1 MATYRAIVLDLDDTL
16 YPEHQYVRSGFH
28 AVARYLE
35 TEAGLSAEETFAQLI
50 ALLEAGV
57 REMTMNRWLQDRQ
70 LDEQR
75 WIGPM
80 LRCYREH
87 DPQIELSSEATEVL
101 ETLHGRYALGLVSDG
116 RLAQQQKKVAAL
128 GIDRWISAI
137 VLSDAFGREHWKPST
152 RPFEEVLGQLGV
164 SGESAV
170 YVADNPTKDFLGARQ
185 LGMST
190 IRLRRAGGLYS
201 HLEPPTE
208 AHAPQAEIAT
218 LAELPARLDSR
229 S

>member
-101 ETLHGRYALGLVSDG
+101 ESLHGRYALGLVSDG

-137 VLSDAFGREHWKPST
+137 VLSDAFGR
-152 RPFEEVLGQLGV
+152 
-164 SGESAV
+164 
-170 YVADNPTKDFLGARQ
+170 
-185 LGMST
+185 
-190 IRLRRAGGLYS
+190 
-201 HLEPPTE
+201 
-208 AHAPQAEIAT
+208 
-218 LAELPARLDSR
+218 
-229 S
+229 